1 MPERRE
7 ILGCQPR
14 ADGRAVLHIQP
25 FVDVPE
31 RAYADGILGVYELSR
46 VELLRDVFVWAY
58 ERSCARYSA
67 ARKSLGEPD
76 AFRLRHRAIIG
87 RTVAEIVRCK
97 MDKTAAN
104 AFIEQQATTEL
115 PSADQAR
122 FNEIAATELMALH
135 EGNIARYRLRP
146 SEYRE
151 WRESWQ

>member
-7 ILGCQPR
+7 ILGCQPG

-25 FVDVPE
+25 FVAVPE
-31 RAYADGILGVYELSR
+31 RAYADGILGVCELNR

-97 MDKTAAN
+97 MDRTATN
-104 AFIEQQATTEL
+104 AFIEQQATAEL
-115 PSADQAR
+115 AATDQAR
-122 FNEIAATELMALH
+122 FKEIAATELTALH
-135 EGNIARYRLRP
+135 AGNIARYRLRP
-146 SEYRE
+146 TEYRQ